1 MCDIS
6 GSWRNADL
14 VALDL
19 EGTGPQDPEGEAIL
33 EIALV
38 PMVLGHPDADA
49 AFSTLLN
56 PGRRIQYRPWISPGI
71 TNEQLGKAPSVE
83 QVGPELITRLKGK
96 TIVGHNVGVDWR
108 LLHHHI
114 PETVPAGLIDTLR
127 LARYLNPDRK
137 KGHSLTAWV
146 ERLGLTEAVTQAA
159 TGSRPHRALWD
170 TIAAALL
177 LNALMEHA
185 GHHLH
190 DLTTLLAIAGLPLH
204 TQPPETPPTEQ
215 PSLW

>member
-1 MCDIS
+1 MRDIS
-6 GSWRNADL
+6 GSWRSADL

-19 EGTGPQDPEGEAIL
+19 EGTGPQDPGGEAIL

-38 PMVLGHPDADA
+38 PMTQGHPDADA
-49 AFSTLLN
+49 AFTTLLN
-56 PGRRIQYRPWISPGI
+56 PGRHIQRRPWISPGI
-71 TNEQLGKAPSVE
+71 TNEQLGKAPSAE
-83 QVGPELITRLKGK
+83 QARPEIVARLNGK
-96 TIVGHNVGVDWR
+96 IIVGHNIGVDWR

-114 PETVPAGLIDTLR
+114 PETVPVGLIDTLR
-127 LARYLNPDRK
+127 LARHLNPDRK

-146 ERLGLTEAVTQAA
+146 ARLGLTETVTQTA
-159 TGSRPHRALWD
+159 TGSQPHRALWD

-177 LNALMEHA
+177 LNAFMERA
-185 GHHLH
+185 GDHLH
-190 DLTTLLAIAGLPLH
+190 NLTTLLAVAGLPLH